1 MVGSQSIFKG
11 TVFLDVQRTTLL
23 NIFGNIEMVNEVFRL
38 YRLGNAINL
47 CVCLFIR
54 IVAIDTDALMLLL
67 IVNGSTIILEP
78 VILHGSVYIALG
90 SFFRF
95 FQSVVVQFII
105 EAVFKVMI
113 GSNQITGSHAL
124 LVAVNHFRGQPLR
137 FVGNRFIQFTHL
149 GDLCMTVACPQMLF
163 AVLSCTKEVF
173 AVHTQ
178 TV

>member
-1 MVGSQSIFKG
+1 MVGSQGIFKG

-23 NIFGNIEMVNEVFRL
+23 DVLGYIEMVNEMFLL
-38 YRLGNAINL
+38 YRLGNAIDL

-54 IVAIDTDALMLLL
+54 IVTIDTDALMLLL
-67 IVNGSTIILEP
+67 IVNGSTVILEP

-95 FQSVVVQFII
+95 LQGVVVQFII
-105 EAVFKVMI
+105 KAVFKVMVS
-113 GSNQITGSHAL
+113 GNQITGSHAL

-137 FVGNRFIQFTHL
+137 FVRNHFIQLTHL
-149 GDLCMTVACPQMLF
+149 CDLCMTVACPQMLF

>member
-1 MVGSQSIFKG
+1 MVGSQGIFKG

-23 NIFGNIEMVNEVFRL
+23 NIFGNIEMVDEVFRL

-54 IVAIDTDALMLLL
+54 IVAIDTDALMLML
-67 IVNGSTIILEP
+67 IVNGSTVILEP

-105 EAVFKVMI
+105 EAVFKVMVS
-113 GSNQITGSHAL
+113 GNQITGSHAL

-137 FVGNRFIQFTHL
+137 FVRNRFIQFTHL

-163 AVLSCTKEVF
+163 AVLSCSKEVF

>member
-1 MVGSQSIFKG
+1 MVGSQGIFKG
-11 TVFLDVQRTTLL
+11 TVFPDVQRTTLL
-23 NIFGNIEMVNEVFRL
+23 NIFGNIEMVDEVFRL

-67 IVNGSTIILEP
+67 IVNGSTIVLES
-78 VILHGSVYIALG
+78 IMLHGSVYIALG

-95 FQSVVVQFII
+95 LQSVVVQFVIK
-105 EAVFKVMI
+105 AVFKVMVC
-113 GSNQITGSHAL
+113 GNQITGSHAL
-124 LVAVNHFRGQPLR
+124 LVAVDHLRCQPFR
-137 FVGNRFIQFTHL
+137 FVGNHFIQLTHL